1 MADRTKKEVI
11 ETLKKAKPFLE
22 RESFDYARKELQ
34 KKYEHPALTAVKE
47 ASEIVT
53 NKYKAKAKNI
63 MGGMKVVYDKLRPS
77 NDKKFKGY
85 TDNR

>member
-1 MADRTKKEVI
+1 MADRTKKESI
-11 ETLKKAKPFLE
+11 ETLKKMKPFLE
-22 RESFDYARKELQ
+22 RESFDFARKDLQ

-47 ASEIVT
+47 ANTMVMS
-53 NKYKAKAKNI
+53 KYKAKAQNI
-63 MGGMKVVYDKLRPS
+63 LSGMKVAYDKLRPS

>member
-1 MADRTKKEVI
+1 MADRTKKESI
-11 ETLKKAKPFLE
+11 ETLKKMKPFLE
-22 RESFDYARKELQ
+22 RESFDFARKDLA

-47 ASEIVT
+47 AGAIVT

-63 MGGMKVVYDKLRPS
+63 IGGMKVVYDRLRPS

>member
-11 ETLKKAKPFLE
+11 KTLKKAKPFLE

-34 KKYEHPALTAVKE
+34 KKYENPALTAVKE
-47 ASEIVT
+47 ASKIVT
-53 NKYKAKAKNI
+53 DKYKAKAKNI
-63 MGGMKVVYDKLRPS
+63 IGGMRVVYDKLRPS

>member
-1 MADRTKKEVI
+1 MADRTKKESI
-11 ETLKKAKPFLE
+11 ETLKKMKPFLE
-22 RESFDYARKELQ
+22 RESFDFTRKDLQ

-47 ASEIVT
+47 AGAIVT